1 MKIGIPI
8 DIKITLRDYDF
19 NRQFAI
25 RDVYDVLVEL
35 ITNSDDSYHR
45 LYKKQ
50 LRSEDGGP
58 ILIEICEQRKGAPSF
73 IRIFDKAEGM
83 TLQTMLEKFGNVG
96 SRCSEEGDRGFM
108 GRGAKDCTVLGN
120 MTIESIKDEKYYK
133 CELTTKPQF
142 IPWEK
147 GKSVTKEI
155 REILNIGRGD
165 GTVIRLEIAP
175 QYKIPHINTIIRD
188 LPWNY
193 ALRDILSEHSS
204 TKLLIRNLNNPKME
218 REKIVYR
225 QPEGELFCE
234 ESFLV
239 PGYPEAKARLIIW
252 RASEPLEDPSDR
264 FRRSG
269 LLIKG
274 ERAIHECSLL
284 YSGLEKEPYAKKYF
298 GRLECDFIDRLL
310 NEYDKRR
317 ENNETHP
324 PENPSLLIDPN
335 RQTGLRRDH
344 PFTKALFQI
353 PSEKLRQLIEKD
365 KEKDKSIQKEIA
377 SKETQN
383 RLDRLAKAASKFL
396 TQQIEEL
403 EEVTPDDEVDKDF
416 FSKKGVLIFPTYLNI
431 AIGQIRTLTFYI
443 NRSIFEK
450 EGQAVMV
457 VSDDPAVSI
466 LDVPFKL
473 RLHPKRNDKLIVSFR
488 IRGEA
493 LKEAVCLQTKSEGLP
508 EAEAIVKVIENKIEE
523 HEFAESLE
531 FEHNFYRIR
540 EGSSKTIRLFA
551 KYPELVTQDTIIN
564 VVSSDSESIPI
575 KGRCHIIPVEGSN
588 YALGEVVVQG
598 RRLKGKAV
606 EISASI
612 NGNKATTKVKVIQ
625 KEEEGVP
632 IKFKIVSKNLGI
644 YRAAWSTLEPNL
656 LEISAAHDSIKR
668 YLGPEP
674 DYAGQEKPQ
683 FRVLLAEIVA
693 ESVCRKSLELEVKTK
708 PWDFKDDLIGN
719 PEVVLTTVLSH
730 LQRRIRDFVV
740 IAHSIMLGT
749 SEIE

>member
-1 MKIGIPI
+1 MKIGTPI

-50 LRSEDGGP
+50 LRNENGGP

-96 SRCSEEGDRGFM
+96 ARCSEEGDRGFM

-120 MTIESIKDEKYYK
+120 MIIESIKEEKYYK

-142 IPWEK
+142 VPWKK
-147 GKSVTKEI
+147 GKSVNNEI

-193 ALRDILSEHSS
+193 ALRDILSEHSP
-204 TKLLIRNLNNPKME
+204 TKLLIRNLNNPKMKP
-218 REKIVYR
+218 EKIVYM
-225 QPEGELFCE
+225 QPEGELVCD
-234 ESFLV
+234 ESFLA
-239 PGYPEAKARLIIW
+239 PGYLEAKARLLIW
-252 RASEPLEDPSDR
+252 RAPEPLEDSSDR
-264 FRRSG
+264 FRHSG

-353 PSEKLRQLIEKD
+353 PSERLRQLIEKD
-365 KEKDKSIQKEIA
+365 KEKDKSTQKEIA
-377 SKETQN
+377 SKETQS
-383 RLDRLAKAASKFL
+383 RLDKLAKAASKFL
-396 TQQIEEL
+396 AQQIEEL
-403 EEVTPDDEVDKDF
+403 EELTIDDKVDEDF

-431 AIGQIRTLTFYI
+431 AIGQIRSLTLYI
-443 NRSIFEK
+443 NRSIFDK
-450 EGQAVMV
+450 EGQEVRV
-457 VSDDPAVSI
+457 ISDDPAVSI
-466 LDVPFKL
+466 LDIPFKL
-473 RLHPKRNDKLIVSFR
+473 KVHPKRIDRLMGTFR
-488 IRGEA
+488 ICGEA
-493 LKEAVCLQTKSEGLP
+493 LKEAVCLQTKSEGVP

-523 HEFAESLE
+523 HVFAEPLE
-531 FEHNFYRIR
+531 FEHKFYRVK

-588 YALGEVVVQG
+588 YALGEVAVQ
-598 RRLKGKAV
+598 AV
-606 EISASI
+606 
-612 NGNKATTKVKVIQ
+612 G
-625 KEEEGVP
+625 
-632 IKFKIVSKNLGI
+632 VSK
-644 YRAAWSTLEPNL
+644 A
-656 LEISAAHDSIKR
+656 K
-668 YLGPEP
+668 
-674 DYAGQEKPQ
+674 Q
-683 FRVLLAEIVA
+683 
-693 ESVCRKSLELEVKTK
+693 
-708 PWDFKDDLIGN
+708 
-719 PEVVLTTVLSH
+719 
-730 LQRRIRDFVV
+730 
-740 IAHSIMLGT
+740 
-749 SEIE
+749 

>member
-50 LRSEDGGP
+50 FRSEDGGP
-58 ILIEICEQRKGAPSF
+58 ILVEICEQRKGLSSF
-73 IRIFDKAEGM
+73 IRIFDRAEGM
-83 TLQTMLEKFGNVG
+83 TIQTMLEKFGNVG

-120 MTIESIKDEKYYK
+120 MIIESIKDEKYYK

-147 GKSVTKEI
+147 GKSVNKEI

-188 LPWNY
+188 LSWNY
-193 ALRDILSEHSS
+193 ALRDILSEHSP
-204 TKLLIRNLNNPKME
+204 TKLLIRNLNNPKMKP
-218 REKIVYR
+218 EKIVYY
-225 QPEGELFCE
+225 QPEGELVCD

-252 RASEPLEDPSDR
+252 KAPEPLEDPSDR

-284 YSGLEKEPYAKKYF
+284 YSGLEKEPYANKYF

-310 NEYDKRR
+310 NEYDRRR

-344 PFTKALFQI
+344 TFTKALFQI

-365 KEKDKSIQKEIA
+365 KEKDKSTQKEIA

-383 RLDRLAKAASKFL
+383 RLDKLAKAASKFL
-396 TQQIEEL
+396 AQQIEEL
-403 EEVTPDDEVDKDF
+403 EELTIDDKVDEDF

-431 AIGQIRTLTFYI
+431 AIGQIRSLTFYI
-443 NRSIFEK
+443 NRSIFDK
-450 EGQAVMV
+450 EGQEIMV
-457 VSDDPAVSI
+457 ISDDPAISI

-473 RLHPKRNDKLIVSFR
+473 KLHPKRNDKLIGTFR

-493 LKEAVCLQTKSEGLP
+493 LKEAVCLQTKSEGVP
-508 EAEAIVKVIENKIEE
+508 EAEAIVKVVENKIEE
-523 HEFAESLE
+523 HEFDEALE
-531 FEHNFYRIR
+531 FEHNFYRVK

-564 VVSSDSESIPI
+564 VVSSDSESVPI
-575 KGRCHIIPVEGSN
+575 KGRCCMIPIQGSN
-588 YALGEVVVQG
+588 YAHGEVVVQG
-598 RRLKGKAV
+598 RRLKGRAV

-612 NGNKATTKVKVIQ
+612 NGNKATTKVKVTQ

-644 YRAAWSTLEPNL
+644 YRAAWSTQEPNL
-656 LEISAAHDSIKR
+656 LEISATHDSIKR
-668 YLGPEP
+668 YLSPEP

-683 FRVLLAEIVA
+683 FRVLLAEIIA
-693 ESVCRKSLELEVKTK
+693 ESVCRKALTLEVKAK
-708 PWDFKDDLIGN
+708 PWDFKDQFAGN
-719 PEVVLTTVLSH
+719 PELVADAVLSH
-730 LQRRIRDFVV
+730 LQRRIRDFVG
-740 IAHSIMLGT
+740 IAHSIMLGE